1 MRLHRSSL
9 FLAAFSRSACM
20 IGAPGLPGPPAGGK
34 AGFRCCCR
42 YTCFHERDR
51 IAVLMMCLQLRLKMS
66 YSLCFIFH
74 VSCCFISVG
83 KTPASIKRRINQYPA
98 RLSGGLQSPTEINAQ
113 LHNAPQEHCYACI
126 GTRGCAG
133 IRFGRCQLALTRI
146 PRQFSRA
153 RIELS
158 GYKLQTFR
166 GKVVYTSTR

>member
-20 IGAPGLPGPPAGGK
+20 IGAPGRLTRSACRRKGGVQ
-34 AGFRCCCR
+34 
-42 YTCFHERDR
+42 
-51 IAVLMMCLQLRLKMS
+51 VLLFKMS

>member
-1 MRLHRSSL
+1 
-9 FLAAFSRSACM
+9 
-20 IGAPGLPGPPAGGK
+20 
-34 AGFRCCCR
+34 
-42 YTCFHERDR
+42 
-51 IAVLMMCLQLRLKMS
+51 MMCLQLRLKMS

-133 IRFGRCQLALTRI
+133 IRFGRSQLTLTRI

-153 RIELS
+153 RIES
-158 GYKLQTFR
+158 GSLKVKDAGSFSKEDLWNESSLQWWYNESCRKLR
-166 GKVVYTSTR
+166 RNHSGGRKPALL

>member
-1 MRLHRSSL
+1 MNFAGALEKNAGKECTVRSLCREMKS
-9 FLAAFSRSACM
+9 SA
-20 IGAPGLPGPPAGGK
+20 G
-34 AGFRCCCR
+34 
-42 YTCFHERDR
+42 
-51 IAVLMMCLQLRLKMS
+51 LRLD
-66 YSLCFIFH
+66 
-74 VSCCFISVG
+74 
-83 KTPASIKRRINQYPA
+83 PARRKGRLPKKGERLFAEKRRKAICRKKISWSGMCFYLSGEDHRFYKRRVKQYPA
-98 RLSGGLQSPTEINAQ
+98 SLSGGLQSPTEINAQ

>member
-1 MRLHRSSL
+1 
-9 FLAAFSRSACM
+9 
-20 IGAPGLPGPPAGGK
+20 
-34 AGFRCCCR
+34 
-42 YTCFHERDR
+42 
-51 IAVLMMCLQLRLKMS
+51 MMCLQLRLKMS

-126 GTRGCAG
+126 GTRGCEINAQLHNAPQEHCYACIGTRGCAG